1 MVFLFCQHIFCF
13 FPDSENIESSLGYL
27 WSNGYSE
34 NTIIAYREFSIFLRK
49 GNPATRRLLSE
60 TESVI
65 NQLLK
70 RRLQSDVLNGE
81 KKAAWAVAFLF
92 VLKISSP

>member
-1 MVFLFCQHIFCF
+1 MR
-13 FPDSENIESSLGYL
+13 DEIETYL
-27 WSNGYSE
+27 NYLRSNEYSE

-81 KKAAWAVAFLF
+81 KKAA
-92 VLKISSP
+92 